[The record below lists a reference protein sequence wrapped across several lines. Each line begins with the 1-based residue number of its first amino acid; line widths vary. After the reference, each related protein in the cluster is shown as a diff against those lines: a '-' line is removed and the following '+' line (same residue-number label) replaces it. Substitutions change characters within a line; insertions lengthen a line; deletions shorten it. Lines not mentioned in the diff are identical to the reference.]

1 MPVPDTHKAPALPKV
16 APLGHLTPVDLAAV
30 SASSLPA
37 SALSAIRHLHG
48 VHAAVAVDAARVRVN
63 GRFVAVLGVDPSR
76 FRGFVSKPTAQDN
89 AFWRSVAAG
98 QLGLSYDMGKQAKM
112 PPGTSVSVAG
122 QHVQTMSV
130 GPLRTVGIGGID
142 AVVSDTVADS
152 LGFPEGNAVMIS
164 ATKHANYAKLA
175 KQIKRV
181 LPRSAAVDQLAVQP
195 SQPGSTPV
203 TQPAGTGVPTPTQ
216 PSISGLVTVTQVR
229 AMLSAALSRLG
240 MPYVW
245 GAAGPRS
252 FDCSGLVQWSFSQAG
267 IVMPRV
273 AADQAR
279 TGPSVPVK
287 DLQPGDLLFYHTDPT
302 APGYISHVA
311 IYLGNGRMLQA
322 PEPGEFVEIVPADL
336 GSDFAGA
343 VDVSPRIA
351 AQVAATSV

>member
-1 MPVPDTHKAPALPKV
+1 
-16 APLGHLTPVDLAAV
+16 
-30 SASSLPA
+30 
-37 SALSAIRHLHG
+37 
-48 VHAAVAVDAARVRVN
+48 
-63 GRFVAVLGVDPSR
+63 VLGVDPSR
-76 FRGFVSKPTAQDN
+76 FRAFASKPTAADN

-98 QLGLSYDMGKQAKM
+98 QLGLSYDTGKQAKM
-112 PPGTSVSVAG
+112 PSGTSVAVAG
-122 QHVQTMSV
+122 QHVETMSV

-142 AVVSDTVADS
+142 AVISDAVADS
-152 LGFPEGNAVMIS
+152 LGFPEQNAVMIS

-175 KQIKRV
+175 KQIKKV

-203 TQPAGTGVPTPTQ
+203 TQPAGAGAPTQ
-216 PSISGLVTVTQVR
+216 PSINGLVTVTQVR

-252 FDCSGLVQWSFSQAG
+252 FDCSGLVQWSFGQAG

-287 DLQPGDLLFYHTDPT
+287 NLQAGDLLFYHTDPT
-302 APGYISHVA
+302 APGYISHVG
-311 IYLGNGRMLQA
+311 IYLGNGWMIQA
-322 PEPGEFVEIVPADL
+322 PQPGMDVEAVHAYF
-336 GSDFAGA
+336 GTEFAGA
-343 VDVSPRIA
+343 IRVSPAQA
-351 AQVAATSV
+351 AAVAARVA